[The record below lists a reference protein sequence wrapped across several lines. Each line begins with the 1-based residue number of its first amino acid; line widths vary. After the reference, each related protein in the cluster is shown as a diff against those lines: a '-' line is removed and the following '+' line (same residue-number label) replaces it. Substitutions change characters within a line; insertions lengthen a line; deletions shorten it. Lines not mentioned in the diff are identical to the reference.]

1 MFKFAFKLLLFPLRQ
16 FIFPQNHRDLTDI
29 HQFTC
34 SQLLLS
40 GCLWLLL
47 SICSQFLINFVELF
61 KIFKIL
67 LFKNTASLR
76 LNIRFNDRFLIHF
89 AHTIH

>member
-1 MFKFAFKLLLFPLRQ
+1 MFEFAFNLLLFPLRQ
-16 FIFPQNHRDLTDI
+16 FVFPQIHRALTDI
-29 HQFTC
+29 HQFVC
-34 SQLLLS
+34 SLLLLS

-61 KIFKIL
+61 KIFMIL

-76 LNIRFNDRFLIHF
+76 SNIESHDRFLINF
-89 AHTIH
+89 THTIH